1 MPKRSC
7 ARRWTSPPTSAST
20 PTATSRWR
28 NSSAVTLAKR
38 FPPQAL
44 LLAVPAIL
52 ALQAAILYAMGRVPI
67 CTCGY
72 VKLWHGVVQS
82 SENSQHLTDW
92 YTFSHLIHGF
102 LFYAATW
109 VLLPRLSWQARLIVA
124 MLVEGGWELVENSN
138 FIIERYRAAT
148 VSLDYFGDSI
158 VNSISDTLAM
168 VTGFLLARTL
178 PVAMTVALALAFEI
192 FVGLHIRDNLTLN
205 IIMLLYPFEAIR
217 QWQAGPPII

>member
-1 MPKRSC
+1 M
-7 ARRWTSPPTSAST
+7 TSLSPGGKTVSPWQWA
-20 PTATSRWR
+20 A
-28 NSSAVTLAKR
+28 
-38 FPPQAL
+38 
-44 LLAVPAIL
+44 LAVGLL
-52 ALQAAILYAMGRVPI
+52 ALQATVLFAMGRLPI
-67 CTCGY
+67 CACGY
-72 VKLWHGVVQS
+72 VKLWHGVARS

-138 FIIERYRAAT
+138 FVIERYRAAT